1 MGIND
6 LVRSIIVAQCWNA
19 AGNWAGLV
27 RAVAVC
33 FSRCT
38 AAAVGL
44 N

>member
-1 MGIND
+1 MAWRGVSP
-6 LVRSIIVAQCWNA
+6 LSVVRCWNA

-38 AAAVGL
+38 AAAVDL